1 MSLIRRWL
9 GGGTTQEQRGM
20 LESMVLS
27 AGMGSVSASGVSVSE
42 ESSLRQA
49 TVLACV
55 RLLANST
62 AMLPLPVYRRIK
74 RGKVREYSHPLYP
87 LLQEQS
93 NPEMGALSCA
103 AG

>member
-1 MSLIRRWL
+1 M
-9 GGGTTQEQRGM
+9 
-20 LESMVLS
+20 
-27 AGMGSVSASGVSVSE
+27 AVSE

-55 RLLANST
+55 KLLSNST

-87 LLQEQS
+87 LLQEQA
-93 NPEMGALSCA
+93 NPEMGAFETPLA
-103 AG
+103 HAGRFALGQWLRRD